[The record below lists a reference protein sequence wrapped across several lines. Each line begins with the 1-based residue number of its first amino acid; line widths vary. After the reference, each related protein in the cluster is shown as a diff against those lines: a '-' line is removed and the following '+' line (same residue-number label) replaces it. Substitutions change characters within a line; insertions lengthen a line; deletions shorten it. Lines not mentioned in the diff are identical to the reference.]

1 MIEYL
6 ELKNFTNFASLPIT
20 FSSGINVIIGENGTG
35 KSHLLKAA
43 YGLAAGAAIYKNK
56 PDIGKEDF
64 AEELTRKILRLFLPL
79 EDKLW
84 ELRRHG
90 ASEGSR
96 MEARF
101 GSNHRLVATFNT
113 NSKLLGISNSPHVEK
128 VQELPVYIPTKEVL
142 AFMKG
147 FVSLYEKYGLSFD
160 QTYYDVCLLLDLPA
174 LRPETLH
181 EKSRWAMDELADVC
195 GGRFVFYGGG
205 NVVFKTKDQEYSAN
219 SVAEGFRKAGM
230 LSRLLE
236 TGAIHPG
243 VTGPLFW
250 DEPESNMNPKL
261 MWLLVEIML
270 ELARKG
276 QQIILA
282 THDYVFL
289 KWFDLLPNKDLGD
302 HVRFHVL
309 YRDPESRE
317 VKIESTDDYRAIPHN
332 PIAEAFN
339 DLTKE
344 QVKLRM
350 GGIGR

>member
-6 ELKNFTNFASLPIT
+6 DLKNFTNFGSMQIS
-20 FSSGINVIIGENGTG
+20 FSPGINVIIGENGTG

-56 PDIGKEDF
+56 PDIDSEVL
-64 AEELTRKILRLFLPL
+64 AEELTRKIMRLFMPL

-90 ASEGSR
+90 AAEGAR

-101 GSNHRLVATFNT
+101 ESDHRLVATFNT
-113 NSKLLGISNSPHVEK
+113 NSKLLGISNSPQAET

-174 LRPETLH
+174 LRPEALH
-181 EKSRWAMDELADVC
+181 EKSKWAMDEIAKVC

-205 NVVFKTKDQEYSAN
+205 NVTFKTKDKEYSAN
-219 SVAEGFRKAGM
+219 SMAEGFRKAGM
-230 LSRLLE
+230 LFRLLE
-236 TGAIHPG
+236 TGAVHPG
-243 VTGPLFW
+243 ATGPLFW
-250 DEPESNMNPKL
+250 DEPEANMNPKL

-270 ELARKG
+270 ELARQR

-289 KWFDLLPNKDLGD
+289 KWFDLLPNKKLGD
-302 HVRFHVL
+302 HVRFHSL
-309 YRDPESRE
+309 YRDPESKE
-317 VKIESTDDYRAIPHN
+317 IKVESTDDYRTIPHN

-350 GGIGR
+350 GGLGR

>member
-1 MIEYL
+1 MIEFL
-6 ELKNFTNFASLPIT
+6 DLKNFTNFASLQIA
-20 FSSGINVIIGENGTG
+20 FSSRINVIIGENGTG

-43 YGLAAGAAIYKNK
+43 YGLAAGAAIFKNK
-56 PDIGKEDF
+56 PELGEDDVSK
-64 AEELTRKILRLFLPL
+64 ELTQKIIRLFLPL

-90 ASEGSR
+90 AQDAAR
-96 MEARF
+96 IEARF
-101 GSNHRLVATFNT
+101 DSSQRVGATFNT
-113 NSKLLGISNSPHVEK
+113 NSKHLSIVQSPPFEK
-128 VQELPVYIPTKEVL
+128 YQEQPVYIPTKEVL

-160 QTYYDVCLLLDLPA
+160 QTYFDVCLLLDLPP

-181 EKSRWAMDELADVC
+181 KKSEWAMEEIAKVC
-195 GGRFVFYGGG
+195 GGKFVFYGGG
-205 NVVFKTKDQEYSAN
+205 NVTFKTKDKEYSAN
-219 SVAEGFRKAGM
+219 SMAEGFRKAGM

-250 DEPESNMNPKL
+250 DEPEANMNPKL
-261 MWLLVEIML
+261 MWLLVEILL
-270 ELARKG
+270 ELARQG

-309 YRDPESRE
+309 YRDPESKE
-317 VKIESTDDYRAIPHN
+317 IKIESTDDYRAIPHN
-332 PIAEAFN
+332 PIAEAFS

-350 GGIGR
+350 GGLGR